1 MGLWPVKVDFAM
13 CQFVPIGAEQ
23 KAREKMLGSTCL
35 FFEYE
40 LGDDWNER
48 SVNHF
53 SEYEARYLCIIS
65 VWI

>member
-35 FFEYE
+35 FFESMGYGMTGTKE
-40 LGDDWNER
+40 
-48 SVNHF
+48 V
-53 SEYEARYLCIIS
+53 
-65 VWI
+65 